1 MQADTQIDTLEQ
13 DFARLEST
21 IAGECTRIASVLA
34 RPLPTDSARVIA
46 SQRRIS
52 GLVREVM
59 ALMPRVDRVEGVL
72 AAAARAQAETQGGPA
87 LLPQRWYSLRARCNR
102 LRSEMN
108 QWHEIGALV
117 AQQTPPRA
125 RPLYVMR
132 DDLPEAL
139 ITQTEVGDA
148 ILHSLH
154 RLINPDEQAQAAHAH
169 GCHADIGLA
178 QSTFLE
184 HVHAA
189 YRLLLAQ
196 RRRAPARF
204 LDVGCGAGMKV
215 VTATEFFAH
224 ADGLEYDPGYAT
236 TAQTLFAAM
245 GLTQCRV
252 IEGDAMAFESY
263 DDYDV
268 VYFYRPMRD
277 VDAMKQMEAR
287 IAAGVRPGTILI
299 AAYGGFAARHV
310 DLGCAHVA
318 GNLFL
323 AHASAEE
330 AAQLRCDAEYIGPF
344 VRRRETALTSV
355 WEPILAASHANGY
368 GLRRATPIRV

>member
-1 MQADTQIDTLEQ
+1 MQTDTQIDALEQ
-13 DFARLEST
+13 DLAQLECAIAR
-21 IAGECTRIASVLA
+21 ECTRIASALA
-34 RPLPTDSARVIA
+34 HALPPDSVRVIA
-46 SQRRIS
+46 SQRRIT

-59 ALMPRVDRVEGVL
+59 ALLPRVDRVEGML
-72 AAAARAQAETQGGPA
+72 AAEARAQVEPQGGPA
-87 LLPQRWYSLRARCNR
+87 LLPQRWYILRARCNR

-108 QWHEIGALV
+108 QWHEVGALV
-117 AQQTPPRA
+117 AQQAAPA
-125 RPLYVMR
+125 AHPLYVMR
-132 DDLPEAL
+132 EDLPEAL

-148 ILHSLH
+148 VLNSLH
-154 RLINPDEQAQAAHAH
+154 RLINPEGQAQAAHAH
-169 GCHADIGLA
+169 GCHPDIGLA
-178 QSTFLE
+178 QSAFLE
-184 HVHAA
+184 HIHAA

-224 ADGLEYDPGYAT
+224 ADGLEYDPGYAA
-236 TAQTLFAAM
+236 TAQSLFNAM
-245 GLTQCRV
+245 GLAQCRV
-252 IEGDAMAFESY
+252 IEGDAMAFEGY
-263 DDYDV
+263 DAYDV

-277 VDAMKQMEAR
+277 IDAMQQMEAQ

-299 AAYGGFAARHV
+299 AAYGGFAARHA
-310 DLGCAHVA
+310 DLGCAHLA

-330 AAQLRCDAEYIGPF
+330 AGQLRCDAEYIGPF

>member
-1 MQADTQIDTLEQ
+1 MQADTQIDALEQ
-13 DFARLEST
+13 ELARLEGA
-21 IAGECTRIASVLA
+21 IARECAEIASVLA
-34 RPLPTDSARVIA
+34 RPLPTDSARIIA
-46 SQRRIS
+46 GQRRIT

-59 ALMPRVDRVEGVL
+59 AMLPRFDRVEGEL
-72 AAAARAQAETQGGPA
+72 ASEARARAAAQGGAA
-87 LLPQRWYSLRARCNR
+87 LLPQRWYALRARTHR
-102 LRSEMN
+102 LRGDMN
-108 QWHEIGALV
+108 RWHEVGALL
-117 AQQTPPRA
+117 AQQAPPSA
-125 RPLYVMR
+125 SPLYVMR

-139 ITQTEVGDA
+139 ITQAEVGDA
-148 ILHSLH
+148 LLNSLH
-154 RLINPDEQAQAAHAH
+154 RLINPEVQAQAAHAH

-184 HVHAA
+184 HAHAA
-189 YRLLLAQ
+189 YRLFLAQ

-204 LDVGCGAGMKV
+204 LDVGCGAGLKV
-215 VTATEFFAH
+215 ATAIEFFPR
-224 ADGLEYDPGYAT
+224 ADGLEYDPGYAR
-236 TAQTLFAAM
+236 TAQSLFAAM
-245 GLTQCRV
+245 GLAQCRV
-252 IEGDAMAFESY
+252 IEGDAMTFEGY

-277 VDAMKQMEAR
+277 MDAMKALEAR

-299 AAYGGFAARHV
+299 AAYGGFAARHA

-318 GNLFL
+318 GNLFV
-323 AHASAEE
+323 AHASTKE